1 MATLR
6 AEAQGIRKSRI
17 YEAVARRIERFIADL
32 EPGEKLPPERRLA
45 EIFQVSRSSIRE
57 AIRSLELAGLVEPRQ
72 GAGTVVCE
80 PSTQAVV
87 IPISN
92 VLLQRRQSVA
102 ELLDVR
108 KIIEPPLAA
117 RAALNVS
124 AEELAEMGEILKR
137 QEMKFRRGELAIDED
152 AEFHG
157 SIAFAANNSVV
168 LRVMDVLMGLLR
180 DTRER
185 SLQVDGRMQKSL
197 AGHKRI
203 LTALSRRD
211 AAAAEAAM
219 RRHIEEVEIIV
230 LEKL

>member
-1 MATLR
+1 MSFFQAPPQLGNPYANDALLR
-6 AEAQGIRKSRI
+6 SYLSR
-17 YEAVARRIERFIADL
+17 A
-32 EPGEKLPPERRLA
+32 LPPDVL
-45 EIFQVSRSSIRE
+45 RS
-57 AIRSLELAGLVEPRQ
+57 
-72 GAGTVVCE
+72 
-80 PSTQAVV
+80 
-87 IPISN
+87 
-92 VLLQRRQSVA
+92 
-102 ELLDVR
+102 
-108 KIIEPPLAA
+108 IEPT
-117 RAALNVS
+117 
-124 AEELAEMGEILKR
+124 LAEMGEILKR

-168 LRVMDVLMGLLR
+168 LKVMDVLMDLLR

-203 LTALSRRD
+203 LAALRRRD

-219 RRHIEEVEIIV
+219 RRHIEEVENIV